1 MPYFYVVLYMNKSF
15 SRTIGLFGESG
26 MQKLKHSSV
35 IIFGVGGVGS
45 YAAEAIARAGIGRIT
60 VVDNDVVDVTNI
72 NRQLIALNSTV
83 GLDKVS
89 VSKGRIED
97 INPLCRVTAI
107 KEFYDEN
114 SSIDLTEFDY
124 ILDCIDSVPSKL
136 QLVEIAVK
144 NNIKIISAM
153 GTGNKLEPDKLRIT
167 DISKTSYCPLA
178 KKMRVELRK
187 RGINH
192 LKVIYSTEEPKCR
205 NVPPASVSFV
215 PSVAGLR
222 MAGEVIKELIND

>member
-1 MPYFYVVLYMNKSF
+1 MNKSF

-89 VSKGRIED
+89 VSKSRIED

-167 DISKTSYCPLA
+167 YISKTF
-178 KKMRVELRK
+178 
-187 RGINH
+187 
-192 LKVIYSTEEPKCR
+192 
-205 NVPPASVSFV
+205 VS
-215 PSVAGLR
+215 SA
-222 MAGEVIKELIND
+222 

>member
-1 MPYFYVVLYMNKSF
+1 MNKSF

-89 VSKGRIED
+89 VSKSRIED

-114 SSIDLTEFDY
+114 SSIDLTAFDY

>member
-1 MPYFYVVLYMNKSF
+1 
-15 SRTIGLFGESG
+15 

-89 VSKGRIED
+89 VSKSRIED

>member
-1 MPYFYVVLYMNKSF
+1 MNKSF

-89 VSKGRIED
+89 VSKSRIED

-215 PSVAGLR
+215 PSVAGLM

>member
-1 MPYFYVVLYMNKSF
+1 MNKSF

-35 IIFGVGGVGS
+35 IIFGVGGVGY
-45 YAAEAIARAGIGRIT
+45 YAAEAIARAGRIT

>member
-1 MPYFYVVLYMNKSF
+1 MNKSF

-192 LKVIYSTEEPKCR
+192 LKVVYSTEEPKCR

>member
-89 VSKGRIED
+89 VSKSRIED

-114 SSIDLTEFDY
+114 SSIDLTAFDY

>member
-1 MPYFYVVLYMNKSF
+1 MNKSF

-89 VSKGRIED
+89 VSKSRIED

>member
-1 MPYFYVVLYMNKSF
+1 MNKSF

-89 VSKGRIED
+89 VSKSRIED

-153 GTGNKLEPDKLRIT
+153 GTGNKLEPDKLRI
-167 DISKTSYCPLA
+167 SKTSYCPLA

>member
-1 MPYFYVVLYMNKSF
+1 MNKSF

-89 VSKGRIED
+89 VSKSRIED

-144 NNIKIISAM
+144 NTIQIISAM

>member
-1 MPYFYVVLYMNKSF
+1 MSNSF
-15 SRTIGLFGESG
+15 SRSMGLVGEDG
-26 MQKLKHSSV
+26 IEKLNNSSV

-45 YAAEAIARAGIGRIT
+45 YAAEALARAGIGSIT
-60 VVDNDVVDVTNI
+60 VVDNDIVDITNI

-83 GLDKVS
+83 GMDKVTVAKS
-89 VSKGRIED
+89 RIED

-114 SSIDLTEFDY
+114 SSIDLAEYDY
-124 ILDCIDSVPSKL
+124 IVDCIDSVKSKL
-136 QLVEIAVK
+136 LLVEIADK
-144 NNIKIISAM
+144 NNVKIISAM
-153 GTGNKLEPDKLRIT
+153 GTGNKLEPDKLKIT

-187 RGINH
+187 REINH
-192 LKVIYSTEEPKCR
+192 LKVVYSTEEPKCR

-215 PSVAGLR
+215 PSVAGLM
-222 MAGEVIKELIND
+222 MAGEVVKDLIND

>member
-1 MPYFYVVLYMNKSF
+1 MNKSF

-89 VSKGRIED
+89 VSKSRIED

-153 GTGNKLEPDKLRIT
+153 GTGNKLEPDNLRIT

>member
-1 MPYFYVVLYMNKSF
+1 MNKSF

-192 LKVIYSTEEPKCR
+192 LKVVYSTEEPKCR

-215 PSVAGLR
+215 PSVAGLM